1 MAVAHP
7 QTRGAGGITY
17 TMIRNWHAERQSG
30 AHKMPVV
37 LVALALFVGAC
48 VQTRPYAT
56 LSAAAEPLRSQFNK
70 DIGHP
75 RIMMLVA
82 PT

>member
-1 MAVAHP
+1 MFPRWYAWTVM
-7 QTRGAGGITY
+7 TLRSK
-17 TMIRNWHAERQSG
+17 RSG
-30 AHKMPVV
+30 ALPILFCALGLAV
-37 LVALALFVGAC
+37 LSAC
-48 VQTRPYAT
+48 VPTRPYAT

-70 DIGHP
+70 DVGQP